1 MVHGPGDAV
10 VVVVVAARGRE
21 RGLRKLRINW
31 VLPRPN
37 LSGGVK
43 SNRLIAEAMVRR
55 GHEVTLAFPA
65 GAPAWPAPWRV
76 RSFLHRMRWTDSA
89 AGAHHL
95 QRSTATLLPVER
107 AEVRACD
114 VPDADVSI
122 GTFWQTMEWMEGWP
136 ASKGKQ
142 AYFVRA
148 YEVTAGEAERVRA
161 TYRRPA
167 LKLVIARWLQRLMEA
182 EFGDANAV
190 LLPNGV
196 DWSQFSF
203 VPRGK
208 QQRPTVGLTYASIAA
223 KGADTALAAIRIA
236 QKAVPGLRCVCF
248 GAYEV
253 QAEHLPAPEGFEMHV
268 RPSQKEIPELYRRA
282 DCWLM
287 PSVEEGFGMPGLE
300 AAACGCPVI
309 ATRCGGPED
318 YVVDGE
324 TGYLVPVGDA
334 EAMAARIVDV
344 LTKSDADWR
353 GMSAAS
359 HRVAREFD
367 WDRSAQK
374 LEGALLEYLGD
385 NTRLQTPNPKH
396 QMPAGATA

>member
-1 MVHGPGDAV
+1 M
-10 VVVVVAARGRE
+10 
-21 RGLRKLRINW
+21 RKLRINW

-55 GHEVTLAFPA
+55 GHAVTLAFPV
-65 GAPAWPAPWRV
+65 GAPPWPAPWRV
-76 RSFLHRMRWTDSA
+76 RSMLHRMRWRQRA
-89 AGAHHL
+89 ALPHHL
-95 QRSTATLLPVER
+95 EQSTARLLPVDR
-107 AEVRACD
+107 TEVTAAD

-122 GTFWQTMEWMEGWP
+122 GTFWTTMEWMADWP

-148 YEVTAGEAERVRA
+148 YEVTAGEPDRVRA

-167 LKLVIARWLQRLMEA
+167 LKLVIARWLRRLMES
-182 EFGDANAV
+182 EFGDASSV
-190 LLPNGV
+190 LVPNGV

-203 VPRGK
+203 EPRGK
-208 QQRPTVGLTYASIAA
+208 QERPTVGLTYASIPP
-223 KGADTALAAIRIA
+223 KGADTALAAIRLA
-236 QKAVPGLRCVCF
+236 QKAVPELRCLCF

-253 QAEHLPAPEGFEMHV
+253 QAQHLPLPEGFEMHV
-268 RPSQKEIPELYRRA
+268 RPAQKEIPALYRRA

-344 LTKSDADWR
+344 VTKNDADWR
-353 GMSAAS
+353 EMSAAS
-359 HRVAREFD
+359 HAVAREFD
-367 WDRSAQK
+367 WDRSAEK
-374 LEGALLEYLGD
+374 LERALLNYLNDG
-385 NTRLQTPNPKH
+385 TGGQAARGTQGQPVA
-396 QMPAGATA
+396 AGATA